1 MPDTIRIF
9 IKRPD
14 VAVEA
19 IEVPNTLEA
28 LQELVGGYI
37 ESITMSKRLT
47 AIVNEEGVLKNLPFN
62 MCLGGHWLHGNILFV
77 GIDGDEFT
85 DVPFRNVR
93 KMESAIRE
101 FNNRR

>member
-37 ESITMSKRLT
+37 ETVAMSKRLV
-47 AIVNEEGVLKNLPFN
+47 AVFNEEGVLKDMPFN
-62 MCLGGHWLHGNILFV
+62 MYLGGHWLRGPVLFI
-77 GIDGDEFT
+77 GTEGEEFT
-85 DVPFRNVR
+85 DAPFRSG
-93 KMESAIRE
+93 KQIESAIRE
-101 FNNRR
+101 FNSRR